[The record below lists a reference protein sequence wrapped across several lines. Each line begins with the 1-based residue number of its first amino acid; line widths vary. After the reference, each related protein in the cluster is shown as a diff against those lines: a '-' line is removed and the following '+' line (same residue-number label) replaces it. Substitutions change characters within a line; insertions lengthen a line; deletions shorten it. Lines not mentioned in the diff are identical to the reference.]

1 MVSQAIV
8 SLLRLFFRQMQTR
21 TPLPLRGTRL
31 ANRSPMHAILFSLK
45 RAHHA
50 TLTVSRELL
59 RPFGLTPARFDMLC
73 AILKHFG
80 IAQKDLAN
88 ALGVKPPTVSRMV
101 KSLVAL
107 DLVEITG
114 ADDERIRYVHLSDK
128 GAVLLKRTIRAVLGS
143 GAAALVGRVAS
154 SWSCA
159 ERSVKRHFRRF
170 GHHLRWVRYAF
181 GDNAIRFRADQNIDQ
196 PSLRRPLAL
205 ISCPPN
211 LEEQLWGP
219 T

>member
-1 MVSQAIV
+1 
-8 SLLRLFFRQMQTR
+8 
-21 TPLPLRGTRL
+21 
-31 ANRSPMHAILFSLK
+31 MHAILFSLK

-50 TLTVSRELL
+50 SLTVSRELL

-73 AILKHFG
+73 AVFKHFG

-107 DLVEITG
+107 DLVEISG
-114 ADDERIRYVHLSDK
+114 ADDERIRYVHLSD
-128 GAVLLKRTIRAVLGS
+128 GGEVLLKRAIRAILGS

-154 SWSCA
+154 SWSHA
-159 ERSVKRHFRRF
+159 ERTARKHLQRF
-170 GHHLRWVRYAF
+170 ERHLRWVRYAF
-181 GDNAIRFRADQNIDQ
+181 GDNAIRFRSDQDVDQ

-205 ISCPPN
+205 ISRPPN
-211 LEEQLWGP
+211 LDEQLWGAA
-219 T
+219 

>member
-1 MVSQAIV
+1 
-8 SLLRLFFRQMQTR
+8 
-21 TPLPLRGTRL
+21 
-31 ANRSPMHAILFSLK
+31 MHAILFSLK

-50 TLTVSRELL
+50 SLTVSRELL

-73 AILKHFG
+73 AVLKHFG

-88 ALGVKPPTVSRMV
+88 TLGVKPPTVSRMV

-114 ADDERIRYVHLSDK
+114 ADDERIRYVHLSDN
-128 GAVLLKRTIRAVLGS
+128 GELLLNRAISAVLGS

-154 SWSCA
+154 SWALA
-159 ERSVKRHFRRF
+159 ERTVQKHLRRF
-170 GHHLRWVRYAF
+170 ERHLRWVRYAF
-181 GDNAIRFRADQNIDQ
+181 GDNAIRFRADRDVDQ

-205 ISCPPN
+205 ISRPPN
-211 LEEQLWGP
+211 LDEQLWGVA
-219 T
+219 